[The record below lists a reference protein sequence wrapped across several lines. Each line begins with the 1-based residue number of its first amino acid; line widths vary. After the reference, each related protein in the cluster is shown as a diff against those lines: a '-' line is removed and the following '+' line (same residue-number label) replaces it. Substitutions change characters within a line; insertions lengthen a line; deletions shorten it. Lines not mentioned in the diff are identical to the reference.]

1 MFRAG
6 YGSYYRSFNAF
17 YSVRGFPV
25 EKGDIRKIITAKR
38 NALTEREVMARSGEI
53 CRKIVSLP
61 EYIEA
66 GSVLV
71 YNSIK
76 NEVNLTELIINAYK
90 DGKKVYYPRVMDK
103 EHMEFFMI
111 KMPDSDHPDISVGGF
126 IRENDF
132 LKTGFRKEAFE
143 KGAFGIPEPPVSEEL
158 RLKPGEENIL
168 MIMPGVAFDR
178 KMNRIGYGGGF
189 YDRFLADDS
198 YKRIKT
204 AAAAYS
210 FQIMDDIIPHDD
222 RDMSPDVIVSENE
235 IIR

>member
-1 MFRAG
+1 M
-6 YGSYYRSFNAF
+6 
-17 YSVRGFPV
+17 
-25 EKGDIRKIITAKR
+25 EKGDIRKSIIAKR
-38 NALTEREVMARSGEI
+38 NALTERDVLVRSGEI
-53 CRKIVSLP
+53 CRKIVSPP

-66 GSVLV
+66 KSVLV

-90 DGKKVYYPRVMDK
+90 DGRKVYYPRVMDK

-111 KMPDSDHPDISVGGF
+111 EMP
-126 IRENDF
+126 
-132 LKTGFRKEAFE
+132 EAFE
-143 KGAFGIPEPPVSEEL
+143 TGAFGIPEPPVSEEL

-222 RDMSPDVIVSENE
+222 RDMSPDVIVSETE

>member
-1 MFRAG
+1 MSG
-6 YGSYYRSFNAF
+6 TDDGSYYRSFNAF
-17 YSVRGFPV
+17 YSVRGFSV
-25 EKGDIRKIITAKR
+25 EKGDIRKSIIAKR
-38 NALTEREVMARSGEI
+38 NALTEREVLVRSGEI

-66 GSVLV
+66 RSVLV

-111 KMPDSDHPDISVGGF
+111 EMP
-126 IRENDF
+126 
-132 LKTGFRKEAFE
+132 EAFE
-143 KGAFGIPEPPVSEEL
+143 TGAFGILEPPVSEEL
-158 RLKPGEENIL
+158 RLKPGDENIL

-178 KMNRIGYGGGF
+178 EMNRIGYGGGF

-210 FQIMDDIIPHDD
+210 FQITDDIIPHDD
-222 RDMSPDVIVSENE
+222 RDMSPDVIVSDTE